1 MLSKIFGKIAKTQ
14 EFETPEVKLNKKV
27 SKRSASDEIPI
38 SPTSTVQPIFEGT
51 QTSKSKQ
58 KSKSKKRVDELNGVQ
73 GWQGF
78 QGVTGSQGPQGWQG
92 FQGVTGS
99 QGPQGVQGWQGFQGV
114 TGSQGPHWNDITTI
128 KLNLY

>member
-38 SPTSTVQPIFEGT
+38 SPASTVQPIFEGT

-58 KSKSKKRVDELNGVQ
+58 KSKSKKRVDELNSLERHYYDQ
-73 GWQGF
+73 IRSLLKN
-78 QGVTGSQGPQGWQG
+78 T
-92 FQGVTGS
+92 
-99 QGPQGVQGWQGFQGV
+99 
-114 TGSQGPHWNDITTI
+114 NKETI
-128 KLNLY
+128 RKSIEKMTEKSEISNTELLAILDMF